1 MSGSNILNKI
11 RAVSDSLSAKEQ
23 IVANYILKNPEETIH
38 QTITELAENCQVAEA
53 TIFRLC
59 KRIGFRGY
67 QAFKIALASDIVKP
81 IENIHEEIQS
91 TDSIGMI
98 QRKLFKSH
106 IDALNDTLSL
116 MEEKEFEAAIQAI
129 VKADKIDFYGSGGSA
144 IIALDAFHK
153 MIRTGIPCSYHQD
166 SHLQVMSAA
175 LLTSDSVAIGISHS
189 GSNKDVIQA
198 VKIAKENGATTIG
211 ITGYLKSPLT
221 KEVDIVLYTSSK
233 ETKFR
238 SESMASR
245 IVQLAIVD
253 TIYVGVSLLRQ
264 DETIRSLQ
272 KIREAISVK
281 RY

>member
-11 RAVSDSLSAKEQ
+11 RAVIDSLSAKEQ

-81 IENIHEEIQS
+81 IENIHEEIKS
-91 TDSIGMI
+91 TDSIGII

-153 MIRTGIPCSYHQD
+153 MIRTGIPCSYQQD

-189 GSNKDVIQA
+189 GSNKDVIEA

-264 DETIRSLQ
+264 DETIKSLQ

-281 RY
+281 RF